1 MHYSKSNIIAL
12 AMFCLGCSSTTYQM
26 HHDKD
31 GGTEI
36 ITSPDRVAPS
46 CEKVVKDDGTQAAGF
61 MIHVLDEEM
70 TVATATGMLTTPKA
84 CEDWKKA
91 VEKILIH
98 AQIITLAGFGNMNSP
113 RVEEK
118 FSHFFKAHGTFL
130 GNGRSMDFFS
140 IRNNRGACYSNDPM
154 RCD

>member
-12 AMFCLGCSSTTYQM
+12 ALFCLGCSSSTYQM
-26 HHDKD
+26 RHDKD
-31 GGTEI
+31 GGAEI
-36 ITSPDRVAPS
+36 ITTPDRVSPN

-61 MIHVLDEEM
+61 MIHILDEEK

-84 CEDWKKA
+84 CEDWKNV
-91 VEKILIH
+91 VEKILENGRV
-98 AQIITLAGFGNMNSP
+98 ITLSGFGNMHSP

-140 IRNNRGACYSNDPM
+140 IRNNQGACYSHDPM